1 MERRKAEHG
10 ATCAECRK
18 SIRKGSWVMVKGGF
32 YLHAG
37 CVKED
42 VPEPEKSL
50 ASEEYDSTLPVEA
63 AAHSFA
69 DGVAAEPLV
78 SVGNPAPEGTL
89 ADPYFESLISAGL
102 VVPGDSAETHRRLL
116 AGKPCHNGPTCTLCP
131 KPERP
136 RLTMREIID
145 AVRTRGDL
153 AHLSPVDAYEATY
166 GVRPIAVSV
175 APAMVGSMDDVRRPG
190 PLFEARYE
198 GECDTCAFGFT
209 EGDMIRADGSGGWE
223 CEHCAEMDP
232 KSPDFVTAFKT
243 RSDVEA
249 APKPDPFD
257 TPARVTG
264 PTGVVSYPAEVNVSG
279 QPEPARDQWGRY
291 LLPHPVTG
299 LYSDGRD
306 AAGRRNGWTR
316 ATTFAKAAA
325 DTFSLTR
332 YDERLT
338 LVGATLR
345 PDVVALAHGK
355 RVREDAKELNQ
366 LVLQVKDAAGAKVAA
381 NIGTAVHGFTEQ
393 VDAGHVKPGDVPET
407 YRGHVQSYLECL
419 AQYGLEPVPGLIER
433 TTFVD
438 QWNGIA
444 GTFDR
449 VLYHRPSGT
458 YLIGDLKTGRD
469 LKYGR
474 MEIAVQLALYAYG
487 INHHGVFDWAEG
499 RWETPWDSREHLD
512 GPIKVRTDF
521 GVVMHLPI
529 QGDDAGTCTLKRIN
543 LAAGWD
549 AAQVCGNVIASRK
562 RADYMEDEFV
572 LPSAPYVPETPVPA
586 LPPLGPVDWEACF
599 SNVDTKEEA
608 SALWR
613 DAKSEGVDRM
623 ELQRLVG
630 LAQQRLR
637 EPGVSG

>member
-1 MERRKAEHG
+1 
-10 ATCAECRK
+10 
-18 SIRKGSWVMVKGGF
+18 
-32 YLHAG
+32 
-37 CVKED
+37 
-42 VPEPEKSL
+42 
-50 ASEEYDSTLPVEA
+50 
-63 AAHSFA
+63 
-69 DGVAAEPLV
+69 
-78 SVGNPAPEGTL
+78 
-89 ADPYFESLISAGL
+89 
-102 VVPGDSAETHRRLL
+102 
-116 AGKPCHNGPTCTLCP
+116 
-131 KPERP
+131 
-136 RLTMREIID
+136 
-145 AVRTRGDL
+145 
-153 AHLSPVDAYEATY
+153 
-166 GVRPIAVSV
+166 
-175 APAMVGSMDDVRRPG
+175 
-190 PLFEARYE
+190 
-198 GECDTCAFGFT
+198 
-209 EGDMIRADGSGGWE
+209 
-223 CEHCAEMDP
+223 
-232 KSPDFVTAFKT
+232 
-243 RSDVEA
+243 
-249 APKPDPFD
+249 
-257 TPARVTG
+257 
-264 PTGVVSYPAEVNVSG
+264 
-279 QPEPARDQWGRY
+279 
-291 LLPHPVTG
+291 
-299 LYSDGRD
+299 
-306 AAGRRNGWTR
+306 
-316 ATTFAKAAA
+316 
-325 DTFSLTR
+325 
-332 YDERLT
+332 
-338 LVGATLR
+338 
-345 PDVVALAHGK
+345 
-355 RVREDAKELNQ
+355 
-366 LVLQVKDAAGAKVAA
+366 VKDAAGAKVAA

-407 YRGHVQSYLECL
+407 YRGHIQSYLECL

-449 VLYHRPSGT
+449 VLYHRPSNT

-487 INHHGVFDWAEG
+487 INHHGVYDWVSGSWAPPG
-499 RWETPWDSREHLD
+499 SYGDSVETGPWSV
-512 GPIKVRTDF
+512 PKVRTDF

>member
-1 MERRKAEHG
+1 MERRKAEQG
-10 ATCAECRK
+10 ATCMECRK
-18 SIRKGSWVMVKGGF
+18 GIRKGSWVMVKGGF
-32 YLHAG
+32 YLHVG
-37 CVKED
+37 CVKGD
-42 VPEPEKSL
+42 APEPEKSL
-50 ASEEYDSTLPVEA
+50 ASEEYDSTLPVEPTGS
-63 AAHSFA
+63 H
-69 DGVAAEPLV
+69 
-78 SVGNPAPEGTL
+78 APEGTV
-89 ADPYFESLISAGL
+89 ADPYFENLISASL
-102 VVPGDSAETHRRLL
+102 VVPGDPAETHRRLL
-116 AGKPCHNGPTCTLCP
+116 GGRPCHNGPKCVWCP
-131 KPERP
+131 KEEPVPGQDCPACGHWVYGSECSQDGCGWKP
-136 RLTMREIID
+136 MP
-145 AVRTRGDL
+145 AAGDEDVTVN
-153 AHLSPVDAYEATY
+153 PQ
-166 GVRPIAVSV
+166 VSV
-175 APAMVGSMDDVRRPG
+175 APATVGSMD
-190 PLFEARYE
+190 E
-198 GECDTCAFGFT
+198 T
-209 EGDMIRADGSGGWE
+209 
-223 CEHCAEMDP
+223 
-232 KSPDFVTAFKT
+232 
-243 RSDVEA
+243 
-249 APKPDPFD
+249 KPDPFD
-257 TPARVTG
+257 TPTRVT
-264 PTGVVSYPAEVNVSG
+264 PPEPETNVSG

-299 LYSDGRD
+299 LYSDGRGVV
-306 AAGRRNGWTR
+306 GRRNGWTR

-393 VDAGHVKPGDVPET
+393 VDAGHVKPGDVPEA

-419 AQYGLEPVPGLIER
+419 ERYGLEPVPGLIER

-487 INHHGVFDWAEG
+487 INHHGVYDWDRGE
-499 RWETPWDSREHLD
+499 WESPHTLD
-512 GPIKVRTDF
+512 NVNTRLDIRTDF

-562 RADYMEDEFV
+562 RDDYMEDEFI
-572 LPSAPYVPETPVPA
+572 LPSAPYVPETPVPTF
-586 LPPLGPVDWEACF
+586 PPLGPVDWESCF
-599 SNVDTKEEA
+599 SMVDSKEEA
-608 SALWR
+608 STLWR
-613 DAKSEGVDRM
+613 DARSAGVDRM
-623 ELQRLVG
+623 EIQRLVG

-637 EPGVSG
+637 ELGVSG

>member
-145 AVRTRGDL
+145 AVKTRGDL
-153 AHLSPVDAYEATY
+153 AHLSPVDAYETAH

-175 APAMVGSMDDVRRPG
+175 APATVGSMD
-190 PLFEARYE
+190 E
-198 GECDTCAFGFT
+198 
-209 EGDMIRADGSGGWE
+209 
-223 CEHCAEMDP
+223 
-232 KSPDFVTAFKT
+232 K
-243 RSDVEA
+243 
-249 APKPDPFD
+249 KPDPFD

-407 YRGHVQSYLECL
+407 YREHIQSYLECL

-487 INHHGVFDWAEG
+487 INHHGVYDWNEG

-529 QGDDAGTCTLKRIN
+529 QGDDAGKCALKRIN

-562 RADYMEDEFV
+562 RADYMDDEFV
-572 LPSAPYVPETPVPA
+572 LPSAPYVPETPPENLAVQIRPTVGA
-586 LPPLGPVDWEACF
+586 PSWERQF

-637 EPGVSG
+637 ELGVSG